1 MSEWWLLGSA
11 PTFLE
16 NLAIDPAG
24 AIFVSLFSHNR
35 LERYDP
41 ATGAAAPFAD
51 LPAPPMGLT
60 FDAGGSLWVT
70 GGTFGKGPGYIR
82 WFGSALHSAN

>member
-1 MSEWWLLGSA
+1 
-11 PTFLE
+11 LE
-16 NLAIDPAG
+16 NLAIDQAG

-35 LERYDP
+35 LDRYDP

-70 GGTFGKGPGYIR
+70 GGTFGKEPGYTR